1 VAVRVDGR
9 VVAAAV
15 ADPLAGEIF
24 WTDTSRGFMRRSN
37 TDTPLHPEP
46 GAHLVDVNIDAPRP
60 NSDWFDAVRL
70 LASPQFR
77 AAFAPRVLSTSLAC
91 TWVAAGGGR
100 ATSPT
105 AS

>member
-1 VAVRVDGR
+1 
-9 VVAAAV
+9 
-15 ADPLAGEIF
+15 
-24 WTDTSRGFMRRSN
+24 
-37 TDTPLHPEP
+37 
-46 GAHLVDVNIDAPRP
+46 VDVNIGAPRP

-70 LASPQFR
+70 LASPQYR